1 MMARMI
7 DCLIIGAGQAGLAMS
22 HCLTSKG
29 IEHVVIER
37 GRIGERWRS
46 ERWPSL
52 RLLTPGWMT
61 RLPGG
66 ALAIKED
73 GFLKTGDFVN
83 RLEGYA
89 SVNGLPVLGE
99 TEVLAVEQMD
109 ERFRVITSSGTWI
122 TRALVVATG
131 ACDRPRIPSWSFD
144 LDRRIHRVTPSQYK
158 GMDQL
163 PDGGVLG
170 VGSSATGVQLA
181 QDAAAAGRRT
191 ILAAGRHVRTPRRY
205 RGMDLFEWLD
215 LVGFLREERKNGR
228 SNRELMAQPSMQ
240 LVGSN
245 SNSDI
250 NLSTL
255 AAQGVTI
262 TGHATG
268 ASGTKIGFAQDL
280 AQECAAAEKRRQSM
294 LGKIDAGIA
303 FWSLDVKPDPEAWDQ
318 PAPLAEGPEQIDLAA
333 EGISTVIWA
342 TGYRRSYPWLHLDA
356 FDEHGEID
364 QQDGIAKIPGLYTLG
379 LPFMRHRS
387 SSFID
392 GVGRDAEAMSQTI
405 SAQLGV
411 QRLRAA

>member
-66 ALAIKED
+66 ALATKED

-163 PDGGVLG
+163 PDGGVLV

-262 TGHATG
+262 TG
-268 ASGTKIGFAQDL
+268 
-280 AQECAAAEKRRQSM
+280 
-294 LGKIDAGIA
+294 
-303 FWSLDVKPDPEAWDQ
+303 
-318 PAPLAEGPEQIDLAA
+318 PEQIDLAA